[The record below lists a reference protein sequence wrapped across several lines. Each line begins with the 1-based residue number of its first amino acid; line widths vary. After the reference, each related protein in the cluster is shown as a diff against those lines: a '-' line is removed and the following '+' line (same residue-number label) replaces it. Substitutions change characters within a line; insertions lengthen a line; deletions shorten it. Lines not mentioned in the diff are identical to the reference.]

1 MTLDELL
8 DIVVQIPARE
18 SVTLTPSQRDVL
30 DVAWGPLWVI
40 AGPGSG
46 KTEVLV
52 LRCLR
57 LMYVDRVNPRSILV
71 TTFTEKAARELQ
83 DRITDY
89 AAWVTHMAPPGEAN
103 DVDVTHVRVGTLH
116 SLCNDIMHEYR
127 YPPYQNVRLMDEL
140 EQLIFIN
147 EYSPL
152 VIEQPINGSDAWQLW
167 SMFVGLLRDW
177 PNQSANMVIRNRLN
191 RAKGMRNLVSRIV
204 EYRVNV
210 DRMRE
215 AGEAWACLADG
226 YDEYVKQLGLLRRSD
241 FSHVQA
247 TFLQFLDDPK
257 GQFFLNGDGSPDHPG
272 IIHVLVDE
280 YQDTNP
286 VQEAIYLRMAQAPPH
301 NLMVVGDDDQAIY
314 RFRGGTID
322 CLINFNHSCGN
333 AWGIPSDSIQPFPLY
348 DNFRS
353 HQRIVTWC
361 NHYITVFPTMQ
372 RPEVRA
378 PGKLEL
384 SARSS
389 INDRY
394 GDYPAVGIISGPQ
407 VTDIARV
414 FALTVREL
422 LDEGCVSDPSD
433 CALMMRSTRE
443 TKHWAKPYVEALA
456 SQGIRAYNPR
466 SKAFLDQPEIRTAL
480 GTFLAVVDP
489 DLGACPPVLR
499 DTVQKWDDA
508 RVANISP
515 STPLADYVTQ
525 AQAQIASKGPGT
537 LLNVGALELLHI
549 LLSFPPFSTWKQDT
563 ERSYRLAKLTRILE
577 CYIAMPLP
585 YDRERTRAWLASSSQ
600 GFQVSWRWRQS
611 FYWGLLAILRREG
624 LDDEEDEYIL
634 FPPGRLPIMT
644 IFQAKGLQF
653 PFVFVAT
660 RGDDAPQPSGTHDAE
675 DLLYPFRDGTLAQQ
689 SSAAERAIQDFA
701 RLFYV
706 AHSRAQYGLV
716 LLATHG
722 QRDGDAVHLGPRGAQ
737 WISDHGGLDI
747 TLLPVIS

>member
-8 DIVVQIPARE
+8 NIVAQIPTRE
-18 SVTLTPSQRDVL
+18 SVTLTSSQHDVL
-30 DVAWGPLWVI
+30 DVALGPLWVI

-57 LMYVDRVNPRSILV
+57 LIYVDRVNPRSILV

-89 AAWVTHMAPPGEAN
+89 AAWVTRMAPPGEAN
-103 DVDVTHVRVGTLH
+103 GVDVTHVRVGTLH

-147 EYSPL
+147 EYSQL
-152 VIEQPINGSDAWQLW
+152 AIERPTNGSNAWQLW

-177 PNQSANMVIRNRLN
+177 PNQSANMAIRNRLN

-210 DRMRE
+210 ERMRE
-215 AGEAWACLADG
+215 AGETWVCLADG
-226 YDEYVKQLGLLRRSD
+226 YDEYVRQLGLLRRSD

-247 TFLQFLDDPK
+247 TFLQFLYDPK
-257 GQFFLNGDGSPDHPG
+257 GHFFLNANGSSDHPG
-272 IIHVLVDE
+272 ITHVLVDE

-314 RFRGGTID
+314 RFRGGTVD
-322 CLINFNHSCGN
+322 CLINFNHSCEN
-333 AWGIPSDSIQPFPLY
+333 AWGIPSDSIQPLPLY

-361 NHYITVFPTMQ
+361 NHYITAFPTMQ
-372 RPEVRA
+372 RSEVRA

-389 INDRY
+389 INERH
-394 GDYPAVGIISGPQ
+394 GDYSALGIISGPQ
-407 VTDIARV
+407 VTDVARI

-422 LDEGCVSDPSD
+422 LDEGRVSDPSD

-443 TKHWAKPYVEALA
+443 TGPWARPYVEALA

-466 SKAFLDQPEIRTAL
+466 SKAFLDQPEICTAL

-489 DLGACPPVLR
+489 DLSACPPVLL
-499 DTVQKWDDA
+499 DIVQRWDNA
-508 RVANISP
+508 RVTNVSP
-515 STPLADYVTQ
+515 GTPLADYITQ

-537 LLNVGALELLHI
+537 LLNVGVLELLHI
-549 LLSFPPFSTWKQDT
+549 LLSFPPFSIWKQDT
-563 ERSYRLAKLTRILE
+563 EQSYRLAKLTRILE
-577 CYIAMPLP
+577 SYIAMPLP
-585 YDRERTRAWLASSSQ
+585 QDQERTRAWLATSSQ
-600 GFQVSWRWRQS
+600 GYQVSWRWRQS

-634 FPPGRLPIMT
+634 FPPGRLPVMT
-644 IFQAKGLQF
+644 IFQSKGLQF

-675 DLLYPFRDGTLAQQ
+675 DLLYPFRDGILAQQ
-689 SSAAERAIQDFA
+689 SSASERAIQDYA

-706 AHSRAQYGLV
+706 AHSRAQYGLI
-716 LLATHG
+716 LLATHE
-722 QRDGDAVHLGPRGAQ
+722 QRDRDAVHLGPGGAQ
-737 WISDHGGLDI
+737 WIADHGGPDI
-747 TLLPVIS
+747 TLLPVI